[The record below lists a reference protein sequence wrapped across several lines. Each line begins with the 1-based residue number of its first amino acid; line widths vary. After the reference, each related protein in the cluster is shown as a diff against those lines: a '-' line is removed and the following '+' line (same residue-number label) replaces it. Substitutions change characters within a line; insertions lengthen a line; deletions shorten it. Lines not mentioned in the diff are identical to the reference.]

1 LKPLTRCWKGWIE
14 SDEELKIMNDHRER
28 VAAFVQSLSQ
38 EMLAFCGPIFITPG
52 PRTCPEQM
60 IDNGTYSLID
70 TGKRRLLITCH
81 HVWQAYLDCRTKNPD
96 AALCINLGDG
106 TASIAFVLP
115 ERQLIDADA
124 DLDLAVFDF
133 EPSQVRLN
141 KTQINHQKKWFSIR
155 NWPIPMAS
163 DGEHVALMGFPGK
176 RIKKVG
182 ILCTF
187 RTQVLP
193 LKITH
198 VGGKQIYIMNEG
210 QNVEVFNDIKG
221 WLGGLSGSPAYT
233 FSKSGASL
241 VGFVKSGSK
250 QTEDRPKAG
259 GDSVFAGS
267 LLLTHAC
274 FLQQDGTLACPQ
286 M

>member
-1 LKPLTRCWKGWIE
+1 MMNEHRKP
-14 SDEELKIMNDHRER
+14 
-28 VAAFVQSLSQ
+28 VAAFVEALSK

-52 PRTCPEQM
+52 VRTYPGQM

-70 TGKRRLLITCH
+70 TSKRRLLVTCH
-81 HVWQAYLDCRTKNPD
+81 HVWQAYLDCRTNNRD

-124 DLDLAVFDF
+124 NLDLAVFDF
-133 EPSQVRLN
+133 EPSQIRTD
-141 KTQINHQKKWFSIR
+141 KTQINHQKNWFSIR
-155 NWPIPMAS
+155 NWPIPRAS
-163 DGEHVALMGFPGK
+163 DSEHVALMGFPGK
-176 RIKKVG
+176 RITKDG

-193 LKITH
+193 FKISH
-198 VGGKQIYIMNEG
+198 VGNKQIYIMNEG

-233 FSKSGASL
+233 LGKTGASL
-241 VGFVKSGSK
+241 VGFVKSGFK
-250 QTEDRPKAG
+250 QTGDRTSIG
-259 GDSVFAGS
+259 DDSVFAGS
-267 LLLTHAC
+267 LLLTHAS

-286 M
+286 

>member
-1 LKPLTRCWKGWIE
+1 MSTYFFEFFLTQKNCKRQLKSAPPAALFNRR
-14 SDEELKIMNDHRER
+14 LQ
-28 VAAFVQSLSQ
+28 AAFVKTLSK

-52 PRTCPEQM
+52 LRTYPEQM

-70 TGKRRLLITCH
+70 TSKRRLLVTCH

-115 ERQLIDADA
+115 ERQLIAADA

-133 EPSQVRLN
+133 EPSQIRVN
-141 KTQINHQKKWFSIR
+141 KTQINHQKNWFSIR
-155 NWPIPMAS
+155 NWPIPKAS
-163 DGEHVALMGFPGK
+163 DGEHIALMGFPGK
-176 RIKKVG
+176 RIKKEG

-198 VGGKQIYIMNEG
+198 VGEKQVY
-210 QNVEVFNDIKG
+210 
-221 WLGGLSGSPAYT
+221 PAVSEFVT
-233 FSKSGASL
+233 SKPGIN
-241 VGFVKSGSK
+241 
-250 QTEDRPKAG
+250 T
-259 GDSVFAGS
+259 
-267 LLLTHAC
+267 
-274 FLQQDGTLACPQ
+274 LQG
-286 M
+286 